1 MDLYGDLP
9 PPSCDGGGNKGTSSS
24 SGNTSLLS
32 SAKLASSSP
41 SSQPNMPL
49 KTAPLN
55 AGKVKPA
62 GFSMAFKPRQTAI
75 SRETPST
82 VKKSIPLPSNSSIPL
97 IDVSIS
103 NRLPLSSM
111 PTELPAALALPPTNA
126 QPEMG
131 FFDVED
137 PYDPSRP
144 NDYIQMCEERQEK
157 KRLRRMEEEN
167 YRILQQR
174 EQERLRVEAER
185 AEALQKGDFSR
196 VEASLAGPRRGV
208 SNLPSW
214 MTNK

>member
-1 MDLYGDLP
+1 
-9 PPSCDGGGNKGTSSS
+9 
-24 SGNTSLLS
+24 
-32 SAKLASSSP
+32 
-41 SSQPNMPL
+41 
-49 KTAPLN
+49 
-55 AGKVKPA
+55 
-62 GFSMAFKPRQTAI
+62 
-75 SRETPST
+75 
-82 VKKSIPLPSNSSIPL
+82 
-97 IDVSIS
+97 
-103 NRLPLSSM
+103 M
-111 PTELPAALALPPTNA
+111 PTELQAASALPPTNA